1 MFKVLDHPHGAT
13 FTALYADAP
22 VIPRLLLSLVV
33 YYLFAA
39 SHILAVAAQD
49 VVNGQVL
56 TQGFSVLDSPQPNS

>member
-1 MFKVLDHPHGAT
+1 MSKVLDHPHGAT
-13 FTALYADAP
+13 FSALYTDAP

-33 YYLFAA
+33 YLFAA